1 MGNSMEWGHEMKEF
15 YHIARQIISGR
26 RVIDN
31 RIKYRVIGAAI
42 AFVHLIFTIAFY
54 SMQIM
59 PLYFYNMAV
68 TLFYTCLSVVAVNR
82 ESYVSM
88 YISAAVEILFHSSMA
103 SILLGWDWGFM
114 LYTITLIPVAFYLTY
129 TLPQFN
135 RKVSVP
141 AVVSIIVSV
150 TFVLIRAVCAKI
162 EPMYTGTVP
171 ENAHTSFYIANSI
184 IALDMQIIF
193 SILFALEIRYMQY
206 QLEKENRMLGKI
218 ANYDPL
224 THLLNRRSMS
234 GHMKDAYALAE
245 TEEQPFC
252 LVLADIDNFKRFNDT
267 YGHDCGDEVLIM
279 VADTISGNVREDDYV
294 CRWGG
299 EEILALLRAD
309 LDTAGRIAGR
319 ICGDIASKVLQYKDA
334 DVNVTVTMGVS
345 EYREGKTIRSMIEEA
360 DENLYKGKRNGKN
373 QVVCSKNE

>member
-1 MGNSMEWGHEMKEF
+1 MKEL
-15 YHIARQIISGR
+15 YHIVRQIISGK

-31 RIKYRVIGAAI
+31 KIKYRVIGAGI
-42 AFVHLIFTIAFY
+42 AFVHLFFTISFY

-59 PLYFYNMAV
+59 PLYLYNMAV
-68 TLFYTCLSVVAVNR
+68 TLFYTCLSVFIVNR
-82 ESYVSM
+82 ERYVFM
-88 YISAAVEILFHSSMA
+88 YTSAAVEILFHSSMA

-129 TLPQFN
+129 TLPQFKK
-135 RKVSVP
+135 KVSVP
-141 AVVSIIVSV
+141 AVVSIIVSAA
-150 TFVLIRAVCAKI
+150 FVLVRAVCGRI
-162 EPMYTGTVP
+162 DPMYTGAVP
-171 ENAHTSFYIANSI
+171 ENAHTSFYLVNSV

-193 SILFALEIRYMQY
+193 SVLFALEIRYMQY

-234 GHMKDAYALAE
+234 EHMKDAYALAE
-245 TEEQPFC
+245 TDKQPFC
-252 LVLADIDNFKRFNDT
+252 LVLADIDDFKRFNDT

-279 VADTISGNVREDDYV
+279 VADMISGSVREDDYV

-309 LDTAGRIAGR
+309 LETAARIAGR
-319 ICGDIASKVLQYKDA
+319 ICGDVASNVLQYKNT
-334 DVNVTVTMGVS
+334 DVHVTLTMGVS
-345 EYREGKTIRSMIEEA
+345 EYKEGKTIRSMIEEA
-360 DENLYKGKRNGKN
+360 DANLYRGKRNGKN
-373 QVVCSKNE
+373 QVVWGGKSYLLN

>member
-1 MGNSMEWGHEMKEF
+1 MKEL
-15 YHIARQIISGR
+15 YHIVRQIISGR

-31 RIKYRVIGAAI
+31 KIKYRVIGAGI
-42 AFVHLIFTIAFY
+42 AFVHLFFTISFY
-54 SMQIM
+54 FMQIM
-59 PLYFYNMAV
+59 PLYLYNMAV
-68 TLFYTCLSVVAVNR
+68 TLFYTCLSVFVVNR
-82 ESYVSM
+82 EQYVFM

-129 TLPQFN
+129 TLPQFKK
-135 RKVSVP
+135 KVSVP
-141 AVVSIIVSV
+141 SVVSIIVSV
-150 TFVLIRAVCAKI
+150 AFVLIRAVCDRI
-162 EPMYTGTVP
+162 DPMYTGAVP
-171 ENAHTSFYIANSI
+171 EHAHTSFYLVNSV

-193 SILFALEIRYMQY
+193 SVLFALEIRYMQY

-234 GHMKDAYALAE
+234 EHMKDAYALAE
-245 TEEQPFC
+245 TDKQPFC
-252 LVLADIDNFKRFNDT
+252 LVLADIDDFKRFNDT

-279 VADTISGNVREDDYV
+279 VADMISGSVREDDYV

-309 LDTAGRIAGR
+309 LEMAARIAGR
-319 ICGDIASKVLQYKDA
+319 ICGDVASNVLQYKNT
-334 DVNVTVTMGVS
+334 DVHVTLTMGVS
-345 EYREGKTIRSMIEEA
+345 EYKEGKTIRSMIEEA
-360 DENLYKGKRNGKN
+360 DANLYRGKRNGKN
-373 QVVCSKNE
+373 QVVCSDSMKM

>member
-1 MGNSMEWGHEMKEF
+1 MF
-15 YHIARQIISGR
+15 
-26 RVIDN
+26 
-31 RIKYRVIGAAI
+31 
-42 AFVHLIFTIAFY
+42 
-54 SMQIM
+54 
-59 PLYFYNMAV
+59 
-68 TLFYTCLSVVAVNR
+68 
-82 ESYVSM
+82 M

-129 TLPQFN
+129 TLPQFKK
-135 RKVSVP
+135 KVSVP

-150 TFVLIRAVCAKI
+150 AFVLIRAVCDRI
-162 EPMYTGTVP
+162 DPMYTGAVP
-171 ENAHTSFYIANSI
+171 EHAHTSFYLVNSV

-193 SILFALEIRYMQY
+193 SVLFALEIRYMQY

-234 GHMKDAYALAE
+234 EHMKDAYALAE
-245 TEEQPFC
+245 TDKQTFC
-252 LVLADIDNFKRFNDT
+252 LVLADIDDFKRFNDT

-279 VADTISGNVREDDYV
+279 VADMISGSVREDDYV

-309 LDTAGRIAGR
+309 LEMAARIAGR
-319 ICGDIASKVLQYKDA
+319 ICGDVASNVLQYKNT
-334 DVNVTVTMGVS
+334 DVHVTLTMGVS
-345 EYREGKTIRSMIEEA
+345 EYKEGKTIRSMIEEA
-360 DENLYKGKRNGKN
+360 DANLYRGKRNGKN
-373 QVVCSKNE
+373 QVVCSDSMKM